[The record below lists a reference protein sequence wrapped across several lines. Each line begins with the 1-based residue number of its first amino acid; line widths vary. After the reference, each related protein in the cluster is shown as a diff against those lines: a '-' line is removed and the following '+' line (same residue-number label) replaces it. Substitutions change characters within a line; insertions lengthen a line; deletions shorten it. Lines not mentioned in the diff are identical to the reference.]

1 MFWLFKINESRY
13 IALFVVIWSINEL
26 SSIDYVDIYLFLKV
40 YSIDFFWLKS
50 MGLPHITYIMMH

>member
-40 YSIDFFWLKS
+40 FSIDFVWLKS
-50 MGLPHITYIMMH
+50 MGLPHITYIVMH

>member
-26 SSIDYVDIYLFLKV
+26 SSIDYIDIYLFLKV

-50 MGLPHITYIMMH
+50 MGLLHITYIVMH